1 MQTKATATKTG
12 GKMWEKCLQATKSRV
27 EKPKK
32 ISILTKA
39 ARSENKTA
47 KQVRPRLPPAPEQ
60 LHAGN
65 LTPGWGENAPKHR
78 GKYSNSNTSKRRK
91 KMKKKEKKQR
101 EVGEEGGRLKRPKK
115 KYACWKCTHR
125 AGVKCGEKN
134 GNMAQNTVWRC
145 EPCL

>member
-1 MQTKATATKTG
+1 
-12 GKMWEKCLQATKSRV
+12 MWEKCLQTTKSRV

-91 KMKKKEKKQR
+91 KMKKKEKKAEGGGR
-101 EVGEEGGRLKRPKK
+101 GGGGRLKRPKK
-115 KYACWKCTHR
+115 KNML
-125 AGVKCGEKN
+125 V
-134 GNMAQNTVWRC
+134 GNVLTER
-145 EPCL
+145 E